1 MKKNNQGADFENF
14 DLKISSRNDHKQ
26 TDLAALIFAL
36 LSKHPRRRSAPFSK
50 HSPLRNMMRRIT
62 IMSVMVMIC
71 FTKTASSGLNLRKK
85 KIDIDCWGCNGSNN
99 RADN

>member
-1 MKKNNQGADFENF
+1 MMA
-14 DLKISSRNDHKQ
+14 
-26 TDLAALIFAL
+26 
-36 LSKHPRRRSAPFSK
+36 APFSK

-85 KIDIDCWGCNGSNN
+85 KLILIVGVVMVPIIGLIIKMKMMGKMTIMFK
-99 RADN
+99 